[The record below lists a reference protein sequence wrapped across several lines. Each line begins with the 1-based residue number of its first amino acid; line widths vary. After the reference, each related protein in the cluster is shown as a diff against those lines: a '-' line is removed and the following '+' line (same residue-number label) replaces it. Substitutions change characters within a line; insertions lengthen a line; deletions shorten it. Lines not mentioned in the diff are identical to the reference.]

1 MSQTEEPRELKRSLG
16 LIDATSLVAGSM
28 IGSGI
33 FLVSADMARDL
44 GSAGW
49 LIVAWLLSG
58 VITLIAALSYGELAG
73 MMPAAGGQYVYI
85 QRAFGKF
92 TSFLYGWS
100 VFSVIQT
107 GVIAAVAMAFANFTS
122 ELLPVFSSK
131 HVLFSFQYADPDPI
145 KHTTGIFAITAQQ
158 VLAVS
163 LIVFLTFINTL
174 GVKSGAGVQKIFTSA
189 KLLALLGLIV
199 FGLIVGMKTNV
210 FSTNFSDAWTTT
222 RTTGPDNHAPWTT
235 VPIGGMTL
243 VMVFGLTIM
252 NSLFS
257 SDAWNNV
264 TFIAGEIKE
273 PQKNI
278 PKSLFLGTLIVTIL
292 YISANLA
299 YLALL
304 NLKGNP
310 LLDIPNNHDVVGR
323 GMQFAEDGR
332 VGTAAAT
339 MIFGSAAKVM
349 MAILIMVSTFGCN
362 NGIILAGARLY
373 YAMAKDDLFFKRA
386 ATLNKYSVPS
396 FALWIQCAWAGLL
409 CFSGTYHDLVVYCT
423 YASML
428 FYIVTISGLFILRK
442 REPLA
447 ERPYK
452 AFGYPFFPALY
463 IFLAI
468 LICVNLL
475 FMDTRNSIAG
485 LIIVAVGVPVYYLT
499 KALSKKG

>member
-1 MSQTEEPRELKRSLG
+1 MEEPRELKRTLG
-16 LIDATSLVAGSM
+16 LADATSLVAGSM

-33 FLVSADMARDL
+33 FLVSSDMARDV

-49 LIVAWLLSG
+49 LIVAWLLTG

-100 VFSVIQT
+100 VFAVIQT
-107 GVIAAVAMAFANFTS
+107 GCIAAVAMAFANYAA
-122 ELLPVFSSK
+122 ELMPVFSSQN
-131 HVLFSFQYADPDPI
+131 VLINVGTFS
-145 KHTTGIFAITAQQ
+145 ITAQQ
-158 VLAVS
+158 LLAVS

-174 GVKSGAGVQKIFTSA
+174 GVKSGAGVQKIFTTA
-189 KLLALLGLIV
+189 KLLALFGLIV
-199 FGLIVGMKTNV
+199 FGLIVGLKTNV
-210 FSTNFSDAWTTT
+210 FGTNFTDAFNANQTYQDVKD
-222 RTTGPDNHAPWTT
+222 GPWLNRPLSGIVLLA
-235 VPIGGMTL
+235 VFGMTL
-243 VMVFGLTIM
+243 M

-278 PKSLFLGTLIVTIL
+278 PKSLFLGTLIVTVL

-304 NLKGNP
+304 KLKGDP
-310 LLDIPNNHDVVGR
+310 MATDVMGK
-323 GMQFAEDGR
+323 GMQYAEMGR

-339 MIFGSAAKVM
+339 IIFGNIATVM
-349 MAILIMVSTFGCN
+349 MALLIMVSTFGCN
-362 NGIILAGARLY
+362 NGIILSGARLF
-373 YAMAKDDLFFKRA
+373 YAMAKDGLFFKRA
-386 ATLNKYSVPS
+386 VNLNKFSVPE
-396 FALWIQCAWAGLL
+396 FALWIQCIWASLL
-409 CFSGTYHDLVVYCT
+409 CFSGTYHDLVIYCT
-423 YASML
+423 FASML
-428 FYIVTISGLFILRK
+428 FYIITISGLFILRK
-442 REPLA
+442 KEPQT

-452 AFGYPFFPALY
+452 AFGYPILPALY
-463 IFLAI
+463 ILVAI
-468 LICVNLL
+468 AICVNLL

-485 LIIVAVGVPVYYLT
+485 LIIVAVGIPIYFIQHYSR
-499 KALSKKG
+499 SKKSH

>member
-1 MSQTEEPRELKRSLG
+1 MEEPRELKRTLG
-16 LIDATSLVAGSM
+16 LADATSLVAGSM

-33 FLVSADMARDL
+33 FLVSSDMARDV

-49 LIVAWLLSG
+49 LIVAWMLTG

-100 VFSVIQT
+100 VFAVIQT
-107 GVIAAVAMAFANFTS
+107 GVIAAVAMAFANYAA
-122 ELLPVFSSK
+122 ELMPVFSSQN
-131 HVLFSFQYADPDPI
+131 VLINVGTFS
-145 KHTTGIFAITAQQ
+145 ITAQQ
-158 VLAVS
+158 LLAVS

-174 GVKSGAGVQKIFTSA
+174 GVKSGAGVQKIFTTA
-189 KLLALLGLIV
+189 KLLALFGLIV
-199 FGLIVGMKTNV
+199 FGLIVGLKTNV
-210 FSTNFSDAWTTT
+210 FGTNFTDAFNANQTY
-222 RTTGPDNHAPWTT
+222 RDVKDGPWLNRPLSGIVLLA
-235 VPIGGMTL
+235 VFGMTL
-243 VMVFGLTIM
+243 M

-278 PKSLFLGTLIVTIL
+278 PKSLFLGTLIVTVL

-304 NLKGNP
+304 QLKGDP
-310 LLDIPNNHDVVGR
+310 MATDVMGK
-323 GMQFAEDGR
+323 GMQYAEMGR

-339 MIFGSAAKVM
+339 IIFGNIATVM
-349 MAILIMVSTFGCN
+349 MALLIMVSTFGCN
-362 NGIILAGARLY
+362 NGIILSGARLF
-373 YAMAKDDLFFKRA
+373 YAMAKDGLFFKRA
-386 ATLNKYSVPS
+386 VNLNKFSVPE
-396 FALWIQCAWAGLL
+396 FALWIQCIWASLL
-409 CFSGTYHDLVVYCT
+409 CFSGTYHDLVIYCT
-423 YASML
+423 FASML
-428 FYIVTISGLFILRK
+428 FYIITISGLFILRK
-442 REPLA
+442 KEPQT

-452 AFGYPFFPALY
+452 AFGYPILPALY
-463 IFLAI
+463 ILVAI
-468 LICVNLL
+468 AICVNLL

-485 LIIVAVGVPVYYLT
+485 LIIVAVGIPIYFIQHY
-499 KALSKKG
+499 SRGKKSH

>member
-1 MSQTEEPRELKRSLG
+1 MEEPRELKRTLG
-16 LIDATSLVAGSM
+16 LVDATSLVAGSM

-33 FLVSADMARDL
+33 FLVSSDMARDV
-44 GSAGW
+44 GCAGW
-49 LIVAWLLSG
+49 LIVAWLLTG

-73 MMPAAGGQYVYI
+73 MMPKAGGQYVYI

-92 TSFLYGWS
+92 TSFLYGWT
-100 VFSVIQT
+100 VFAVIQT
-107 GVIAAVAMAFANFTS
+107 GVIAAVAMAFANYTS
-122 ELLPVFSSK
+122 ELIPIFSAK
-131 HVLFSFQYADPDPI
+131 HILFSFQYATPDLA
-145 KHTTGIFAITAQQ
+145 KHFTGVFAITAQQ

-174 GVKSGAGVQKIFTSA
+174 GVKSGAGVQKVFTSA
-189 KLLALLGLIV
+189 KLLALFGLIILGLIV
-199 FGLIVGMKTNV
+199 GLKTNV
-210 FSTNFSDAWTTT
+210 FATNFSDAWTAT
-222 RTTGPDNHAPWTT
+222 RTTGPDNHAPWAT
-235 VPIGGMTL
+235 VPIGGIAL
-243 VMVFGLTIM
+243 LMVFGLTIM

-304 NLKGNP
+304 KLKGNP
-310 LLDIPNNHDVVGR
+310 LLDTPLNHDVVGR
-323 GMQFAEDGR
+323 GMRFAEDGR

-339 MIFGSAAKVM
+339 MIFGNAAKVM

-362 NGIILAGARLY
+362 NGIILSGARLY

-386 ATLNKYSVPS
+386 AQLNKHSVPA
-396 FALWIQCAWAGLL
+396 FGLWIQCAWASFL

-442 REPLA
+442 REPDTL
-447 ERPYK
+447 RPYK
-452 AFGYPFFPALY
+452 AFGYPFLPAIY
-463 IFLAI
+463 IFLAV

-485 LIIVAVGVPVYYLT
+485 LIIVAVGVPVYFLQ
-499 KALSKKG
+499 KVFVKR

>member
-1 MSQTEEPRELKRSLG
+1 MEEPRELKRTLG
-16 LIDATSLVAGSM
+16 LADATSLVAGSM

-33 FLVSADMARDL
+33 FLVSSDMARDV

-49 LIVAWLLSG
+49 LIVAWLLTG

-100 VFSVIQT
+100 VFAVIQT
-107 GVIAAVAMAFANFTS
+107 GVIAAVAMAFANYAA
-122 ELLPVFSSK
+122 ELMSVFAAK
-131 HVLFSFQYADPDPI
+131 NVLINIGTFS
-145 KHTTGIFAITAQQ
+145 ITAQQ
-158 VLAVS
+158 LLAVS

-174 GVKSGAGVQKIFTSA
+174 GVKSGAGVQKIFTTV
-189 KLLALLGLIV
+189 KLLALFGLIV
-199 FGLIVGMKTNV
+199 FGLIVGLKTNV
-210 FSTNFSDAWTTT
+210 FGTNFTDAFNANQTYQDVKD
-222 RTTGPDNHAPWTT
+222 GPWLNRPLSGILLLA
-235 VPIGGMTL
+235 VFGMTL
-243 VMVFGLTIM
+243 M

-278 PKSLFLGTLIVTIL
+278 PKSLFLGTLIVTVL

-304 NLKGNP
+304 QLKGDP
-310 LLDIPNNHDVVGR
+310 MATDVMGK
-323 GMQFAEDGR
+323 GMQYAEMGR

-339 MIFGSAAKVM
+339 IIFGNTATVM
-349 MAILIMVSTFGCN
+349 MALLIMVSTFGCN
-362 NGIILAGARLY
+362 NGTILAGARLF
-373 YAMAKDDLFFKRA
+373 YAMAKDGLFFKRA
-386 ATLNKYSVPS
+386 VNLNKFSVPE
-396 FALWIQCAWAGLL
+396 FALWIQCIWASLL
-409 CFSGTYHDLVVYCT
+409 CFSGTYHDLVIYCT
-423 YASML
+423 FASML
-428 FYIVTISGLFILRK
+428 FYIITISGLFILRK
-442 REPLA
+442 KEPQT

-452 AFGYPFFPALY
+452 AFGYPILPALY
-463 IFLAI
+463 ILVAI
-468 LICVNLL
+468 AICVNLL

-485 LIIVAVGVPVYYLT
+485 LIIVAVGIPIYFIQHYSR
-499 KALSKKG
+499 SKKSH

>member
-1 MSQTEEPRELKRSLG
+1 MEEPRELKRTLG
-16 LIDATSLVAGSM
+16 LADATSLVAGSM

-33 FLVSADMARDL
+33 FLVSSDMARDV

-49 LIVAWLLSG
+49 LIVAWMLTG

-100 VFSVIQT
+100 VFAVIQT
-107 GVIAAVAMAFANFTS
+107 GVIAAVAMAFANYAA
-122 ELLPVFSSK
+122 ELMPVFSSK
-131 HVLFSFQYADPDPI
+131 NVLINVGTFS
-145 KHTTGIFAITAQQ
+145 ITAQQ
-158 VLAVS
+158 LLAVS

-174 GVKSGAGVQKIFTSA
+174 GVKSGAGVQKIFTTA
-189 KLLALLGLIV
+189 KLLALFGLIV
-199 FGLIVGMKTNV
+199 FGLIVGLKTNV
-210 FSTNFSDAWTTT
+210 FGTNFTDAFNANQTYQDVKD
-222 RTTGPDNHAPWTT
+222 GPWLNRPLSGIVLLA
-235 VPIGGMTL
+235 VFGMTL
-243 VMVFGLTIM
+243 M

-278 PKSLFLGTLIVTIL
+278 PKSLFLGTLIVTVL

-304 NLKGNP
+304 QLKGDP
-310 LLDIPNNHDVVGR
+310 MATDVMGK
-323 GMQFAEDGR
+323 GMQYAEMGR

-339 MIFGSAAKVM
+339 IIFGNIATVM
-349 MAILIMVSTFGCN
+349 MALLIMVSTFGCN
-362 NGIILAGARLY
+362 NGIILSGARLF
-373 YAMAKDDLFFKRA
+373 YAMAKDGLFFKRA
-386 ATLNKYSVPS
+386 VNLNKFSVPE
-396 FALWIQCAWAGLL
+396 FALWIQCIWASLL
-409 CFSGTYHDLVVYCT
+409 CFSGTYHDLVIYCT
-423 YASML
+423 FASML
-428 FYIVTISGLFILRK
+428 FYIITISGLFILRK
-442 REPLA
+442 KEPQT

-452 AFGYPFFPALY
+452 AFGYPILPALY
-463 IFLAI
+463 ILVAI
-468 LICVNLL
+468 AICVNLL

-485 LIIVAVGVPVYYLT
+485 LIIVAVGIPIYFIQHYSR
-499 KALSKKG
+499 SKKSH

>member
-1 MSQTEEPRELKRSLG
+1 MEQPRELKRTLG
-16 LIDATSLVAGSM
+16 LADATSLVAGSM

-33 FLVSADMARDL
+33 FLVSSDMARDL

-49 LIVAWLLSG
+49 LIVAWLLTG

-73 MMPAAGGQYVYI
+73 MMPHAGGQYVYI

-92 TSFLYGWS
+92 TSFLYGWT

-107 GVIAAVAMAFANFTS
+107 GVIAAVAMAFANYTS
-122 ELLPVFSSK
+122 ELMPVFSAK
-131 HVLFSFQYADPDPI
+131 NVLVSI
-145 KHTTGIFAITAQQ
+145 GSFAITAQQ
-158 VLAVS
+158 VLAVA

-174 GVKSGAGVQKIFTSA
+174 GVKSGAGVQKVFTTA
-189 KLLALLGLIV
+189 KLLAL
-199 FGLIVGMKTNV
+199 FGLIILGLYVGLKTDV
-210 FSTNFSDAWTTT
+210 FGNNFSDAFDAT
-222 RTTGPDNHAPWTT
+222 RTRQLYSIFAGDHWVTKS
-235 VPIGGMTL
+235 IGGITL
-243 VMVFGLTIM
+243 LMVFGLTIM

-304 NLKGNP
+304 PLKGNP
-310 LLDIPNNHDVVGR
+310 EATDVLGK
-323 GMQFAEDGR
+323 GMQFAEMGR

-339 MIFGSAAKVM
+339 MIFGKVATIM
-349 MAILIMVSTFGCN
+349 MAVLIMVSTFGCN
-362 NGIILAGARLY
+362 NGIILSGARLY
-373 YAMAKDDLFFKRA
+373 YAMAKDGLFFKKA
-386 ATLNKYSVPS
+386 ASLNKFSVPG
-396 FALWIQCAWAGLL
+396 FALWIQCIWASLL

-442 REPLA
+442 KEPNT

-452 AFGYPFFPALY
+452 AFGYPILPALY
-463 IFLAI
+463 ILIAVA
-468 LICVNLL
+468 ICVNLL

-485 LIIVAVGVPVYYLT
+485 LIIVAVGIPIWAMMKVV
-499 KALSKKG
+499 KKQ